1 MARGPAPSAPRPA
14 PARCRTGPVAVRGK
28 PANRVHGLRFLDT
41 KGGTHTAFPGR
52 WGPSRRASL
61 MLCTPLAAL
70 LSQAL
75 SLGASERRP
84 HSGERH
90 PLFNKL
96 ASGSPLGLCVEFSLS
111 SLARSLPKDP
121 RSSPRSCPAPP
132 PTWGSRPSPSQ
143 VPARPCLARVT
154 RVSPGLPSPGPCSL
168 LRMPVSPLLRLLP
181 SRVPGLGEQRPG
193 VPGRKGRPRTRAGL
207 LSLPST
213 HHPGA
218 GGPVR
223 RLSAGGEAQLV
234 NGEGERGQKVTT
246 RQTSR

>member
-111 SLARSLPKDP
+111 SLARSLARCQRTLAPLLAPVPPRPPRGGAAPPRP
-121 RSSPRSCPAPP
+121 RSQPGPAWPGSP
-132 PTWGSRPSPSQ
+132 GSARASHHQ
-143 VPARPCLARVT
+143 VPAHSSGCRSRRFSDCFQAESQASGSRGRGCPGGRGDRGHGPGCCH
-154 RVSPGLPSPGPCSL
+154 SPALTTQ
-168 LRMPVSPLLRLLP
+168 
-181 SRVPGLGEQRPG
+181 GLGAR
-193 VPGRKGRPRTRAGL
+193 
-207 LSLPST
+207 S
-213 HHPGA
+213 GA
-218 GGPVR
+218 
-223 RLSAGGEAQLV
+223 
-234 NGEGERGQKVTT
+234 
-246 RQTSR
+246 